1 MSKNSFKQGLAL
13 RRYDPFQPDMHQKQP
28 LKKAA
33 ETPYVPML
41 APPSRN
47 IREIITQSSSK
58 DEGEWGEAKDAWCK
72 AYLANQVS
80 EADVD
85 SLLSRFP
92 GKHLQIGSFALTNE
106 QAMREALQGFNDK
119 WLASIAVGEIN
130 FYEFQR
136 FGKKS
141 YHLKS
146 SGHTEYYWAVNE
158 GESYGVYPPDSK
170 TDYELVLRTIYL
182 LGHPIRSKLHTRDL
196 NSLDQKIASALVDV
210 LVYISQTGGGEKL
223 LFKEHATAKEMN
235 SHLKYKS
242 KRQITGF
249 FTEDR
254 FEHLIPR
261 HIFDYAERMEE
272 D

>member
-1 MSKNSFKQGLAL
+1 MSKNSFKKAL
-13 RRYDPFQPDMHQKQP
+13 ILHKYDYYNQPGAQPKQP

-33 ETPYVPML
+33 ETPYIPALSV
-41 APPSRN
+41 PSRN
-47 IREIITQSSSK
+47 IKEIIEQSASK
-58 DEGEWGEAKDAWCK
+58 EEGTWEKAKDAWCK

-80 EADVD
+80 EADVNA
-85 SLLSRFP
+85 LLSRLP
-92 GKHLQIGSFALTNE
+92 GKHLRIGSFVPTE
-106 QAMREALQGFNDK
+106 QAMRDALKDLNDK
-119 WLASIAVGEIN
+119 GLASIAVDA
-130 FYEFQR
+130 FYFSEFMM
-136 FGKKS
+136 FGKRS

-146 SGHTEYYWAVNE
+146 SDLTEFYWAVNE
-158 GESYGVYPPDSK
+158 GETYGVYPPDSK

-182 LGHPIRSKLHTRDL
+182 LGHPIRCKLHKSDL
-196 NSLDQKIASALVDV
+196 NALDQKIASALVDV

-223 LFKEHATAKEMN
+223 FLKEHATAKEMN

-254 FEHLIPR
+254 FEHLIPK
-261 HIFDYAERMEE
+261 HILDYAERMEE